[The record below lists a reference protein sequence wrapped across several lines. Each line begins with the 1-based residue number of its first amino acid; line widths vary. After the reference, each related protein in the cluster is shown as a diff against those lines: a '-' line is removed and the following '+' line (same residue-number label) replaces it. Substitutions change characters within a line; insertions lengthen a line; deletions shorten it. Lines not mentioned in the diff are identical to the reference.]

1 MVARACDLDRGSWAG
16 ENIGQS
22 SKDGARLPLELEV
35 SGQLIKGKHRAVSPK
50 FLGQGHKQSRA
61 LNLQTYNVATSLPS
75 LIF

>member
-35 SGQLIKGKHRAVSPK
+35 SGQLIKGRNTE
-50 FLGQGHKQSRA
+50 QSA
-61 LNLQTYNVATSLPS
+61 PS
-75 LIF
+75 SWVRGISRVEL